1 MFNKDKQFF
10 KKKNK
15 TCERQAPNLR
25 ELAAFFYFVL
35 ADLPQRCA
43 GLTACSTGII
53 GWCIGQ
59 SYGKDGKKLSFQKG
73 SFRGADGAAGA
84 WWRDRG
90 SGEVHRDT
98 GRLGPVF
105 WSKCVER
112 TSWAGYVSFL
122 PFFRLFGSVARWRNA
137 QTTEKERVFHT
148 LNRHFEQYILVN
160 TDSGCYFTTS
170 LLRRYTKWLK
180 QYATTTDS

>member
-90 SGEVHRDT
+90 SGEVHRET

-105 WSKCVER
+105 WSKCV
-112 TSWAGYVSFL
+112 
-122 PFFRLFGSVARWRNA
+122 
-137 QTTEKERVFHT
+137 
-148 LNRHFEQYILVN
+148 
-160 TDSGCYFTTS
+160 
-170 LLRRYTKWLK
+170 
-180 QYATTTDS
+180 

>member
-90 SGEVHRDT
+90 SGEVHRET
-98 GRLGPVF
+98 GRLARFFGQNVYKAHLGQGMSVF
-105 WSKCVER
+105 C
-112 TSWAGYVSFL
+112 L
-122 PFFRLFGSVARWRNA
+122 FFVCLEVWLDGEMLKPRKKN
-137 QTTEKERVFHT
+137 VF
-148 LNRHFEQYILVN
+148 
-160 TDSGCYFTTS
+160 FT
-170 LLRRYTKWLK
+170 R
-180 QYATTTDS
+180 